1 MSISS
6 DNQRQARLRLY
17 KYTYVNNMLFVVNN
31 ICKQKQSFIIVE
43 LCVFLYLLSNIYNQN
58 DTRNQNRRL

>member
-6 DNQRQARLRLY
+6 DDQYQTLQWLL

-31 ICKQKQSFIIVE
+31 ICKQKQSFIIIE
-43 LCVFLYLLSNIYNQN
+43 LCVFLYLLSNIENQN